1 MTQNPS
7 PQTDLTPSDT
17 APAPR
22 AVGSTEDATTT
33 SAPTPD
39 QTERVILRTAD
50 EELETGCPCDVVVV
64 DDSTGLLTRTALDSV
79 RDHEDAHVFS
89 WNASHRE
96 SLALAEAFAG
106 DVSTGKLRVTGGED
120 LGTFLA
126 SAEAHLVLMRLPKSL
141 AALESRAAALVASVG
156 ARREDLSVIAGGRV
170 KHMSRSQ
177 NDVLARFFTDV
188 HASRGLGKSR
198 CLVGSGMRA
207 SADGAAG
214 AGAAPAADGA
224 ASRGGDVAAAGAA
237 ADTSAGETT
246 HDVHLPVRGE
256 EQEFTLHAI
265 GGVFGGGHADA
276 GSLLLLSALD
286 RAVVADQVADPT
298 TVLDL
303 GSGNGLLA
311 AYATKAWPEARVLA
325 SDDDLDAVASTR
337 ATLGLSESAAP
348 DPEAEVGDE
357 AGGPTG
363 PGSSEATWDTS
374 ASKVPTGT
382 VDLVLL
388 NPPFHDG
395 PAVDPTLVQDLLDAA
410 ARVLRPGGTLWFV
423 HNSHLRYRPEVERRI
438 GAVRQRSRDNRFTVL
453 EATRR

>member
-7 PQTDLTPSDT
+7 PQTDPTPSDT
-17 APAPR
+17 APAHR
-22 AVGSTEDATTT
+22 AAGSTEDTTTT
-33 SAPTPD
+33 SAPAHD

-50 EELETGCPCDVVVV
+50 EELETGCPCDVIVV
-64 DDSTGLLTRTALDSV
+64 DDSTGVLTRAALHSV
-79 RDHEDAHVFS
+79 QDHEDAHVFS

-96 SLALAEAFAG
+96 SLALADAFAA
-106 DVSTGKLRVTGGED
+106 DVSAGKLRVTGGQD

-156 ARREDLSVIAGGRV
+156 TRREDLTVIAGGRV

-198 CLVGSGMRA
+198 CLVGSGVRA
-207 SADGAAG
+207 STDGAAG
-214 AGAAPAADGA
+214 ADAAAAADGA
-224 ASRGGDVAAAGAA
+224 AAAAADGSASQVGDVAAAGAA
-237 ADTSAGETT
+237 AGTSAGETT
-246 HDVHLPVRGE
+246 HVVELPVRGE
-256 EQEFTLHAI
+256 DQGITLHAV
-265 GGVFGGGHADA
+265 GGVFGGARADA

-286 RAVVADQVADPT
+286 RAVVAGQVADPA

-311 AYATKAWPEARVLA
+311 AYARKTWPGARVRA

-337 ATLGLSESAAP
+337 ATLVTGDGSGVSTEG
-348 DPEAEVGDE
+348 DVEV
-357 AGGPTG
+357 
-363 PGSSEATWDTS
+363 TWDTS

-410 ARVLRPGGTLWFV
+410 ARVLRPGGALWFV